1 MKLLMTLAL
10 LLLAGCAQTQPH
22 QTIVPR
28 YDFVE
33 TELGKNVLPP
43 PSREAYSLE
52 SYGSKYRDDTT
63 PYLEDL
69 RRYRDYLDTH
79 IALLEKTA
87 SIGTNRKTTACSAF
101 VLPMPPKWPSFKP
114 TPTNDPNRLLEET
127 ATYTLDLKKAF
138 EAYLSS
144 LDTAYATYRKTC
156 NL

>member
-1 MKLLMTLAL
+1 MKFLLAIAAL
-10 LLLAGCAQTQPH
+10 LLVGCAQTPPH

-33 TELGKNVLPP
+33 TELNKDVLLP
-43 PSREAYSLE
+43 PSRQAYSLE
-52 SYGSKYRDDTT
+52 SKGSKYRDDTT

-87 SIGTNRKTTACSAF
+87 AIDTNRKTTACSAF

-127 ATYTLDLKKAF
+127 ANYTLELKRAIDG
-138 EAYLSS
+138 YLRS
-144 LDTAYATYRKTC
+144 LDDAYASYRKTC